1 MKKLALFVPP
11 IRRLWEDREKLI
23 AQRDGLRSENE
34 LLSAEISGL
43 REALRDPQ
51 ATHSQLTEKLTY
63 AQLVG
68 DHSFIPTKPIVMGM
82 PAGLCRQREL
92 ASDNYRYWCDQ
103 MQLEPALHRKWWE
116 YFFIAQSVFER
127 GLLQPGRRG
136 LSFGVGIEPLP
147 ALFAKMGCHIL
158 TTDQAAETAVEGG
171 WIKGGMH
178 AANLDQLLVRDI
190 CPREIFYERVSF
202 KPMDMNAID
211 VELNGEFDFCWS
223 TCSLEHLGSLEHGLR
238 FIENSLETLK
248 PGGIA
253 VHTTEYNLSS
263 NERTVENRD
272 LCLYRR
278 RDIEHLIGRLEKS
291 GHNVAP
297 VNFDPG
303 GTLVDGYID
312 LPPYHSEPHMRLQ
325 VGEFA
330 CTSIGLVVTRRC

>member
-1 MKKLALFVPP
+1 MKRLALFIPP

-23 AQRDGLRSENE
+23 TQRDGLRSENE
-34 LLSAEISGL
+34 LLSAEIGGL
-43 REALRDPQ
+43 RDVLRD
-51 ATHSQLTEKLTY
+51 SQTTKLQPTEKLTY
-63 AQLVG
+63 AQLIG
-68 DHSFIPTKPIVMGM
+68 DHSFIPIEPTVMGM
-82 PAGLCRQREL
+82 QAGLCRQREL

-116 YFFIAQSVFER
+116 YFFITQCLFER
-127 GLLQPGRRG
+127 GLLQPSRRG
-136 LSFGVGIEPLP
+136 LAFGVGIEPLP

-178 AANLDQLLVRDI
+178 AANLEQLLLRNI
-190 CPREIFYERVSF
+190 CPRDTFYERVSF
-202 KPMDMNAID
+202 KPMDMNDID
-211 VELNGEFDFCWS
+211 SELNNQFDFCWS

-248 PGGIA
+248 PGGVA

-263 NERTVENRD
+263 NDQTLEHKD
-272 LCLYRR
+272 LSLYRR
-278 RDIEHLIGRLEKS
+278 RDIESLIVRLERA
-291 GHNVAP
+291 GHSVAP
-297 VNFDPG
+297 VNFDIG

-312 LPPYHSEPHMRLQ
+312 LPPYHSEPHMRIQ

-330 CTSIGLVVTRRC
+330 CTSIGLVVTRRR